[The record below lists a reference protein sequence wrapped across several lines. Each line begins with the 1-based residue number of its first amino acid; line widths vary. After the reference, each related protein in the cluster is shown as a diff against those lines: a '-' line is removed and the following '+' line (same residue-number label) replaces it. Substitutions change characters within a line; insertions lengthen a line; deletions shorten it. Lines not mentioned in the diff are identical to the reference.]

1 MKHPRSLSIE
11 DYNYELPEDC
21 IAKFPRKNRENARL
35 LIYNAGDIS
44 DDIFSNIDTV
54 LKKDD
59 LLLLNETKVIP
70 ARVHF
75 KKSTGGEV
83 EIFLLQPSEMDH
95 AEAMDQRRE
104 VAWEALVGGAKKWK
118 DGPLTRTVEIEGT
131 EFELSA
137 EKISSEGG
145 TFQIKFSWNN
155 PAVSFSELLSE
166 IGELPLPPYFERK
179 ADPEDYDRYQ
189 TVFARF
195 EGSVAAPTAGL
206 HFTSSVLDKLSRLGV
221 ASERIT
227 LHVGSGTFKPVSAD
241 SMAGHDMHGEVFSVS
256 TTLIQKLISSEG
268 RIIPVG
274 TTSMRTIESLYWIGV
289 KLIIGAPMDEK
300 GISLSQWDPYDLPQ
314 QFSKEESLK
323 AILSYCENRGLTQL
337 SGVTS
342 VLIAPGY
349 TFRIS
354 QGLITNF
361 HLPKSTLILLV
372 SALVGD
378 KWRDIYTY
386 AINSD
391 FKFLSYGDS
400 SILLP

>member
-1 MKHPRSLSIE
+1 MKHPSTISIE
-11 DYNYELPEDC
+11 DYNYELPDEY
-21 IAKFPRKNRENARL
+21 IAKFPRKNREDARL
-35 LIYNAGDIS
+35 LIYNAGNIS
-44 DDIFSNIDTV
+44 DDIFSNVVSV

-75 KKSTGGEV
+75 KKSTGGEI

-95 AEAMDQRRE
+95 AEAMDQRKE
-104 VAWEALVGGAKKWK
+104 VSWEALVGGAKKWK
-118 DGPLTRTVEIEGT
+118 EGPLVRTVKIGT
-131 EFELSA
+131 HEFDLYA

-155 PAVSFSELLSE
+155 EAVSFSEMLGE

-179 ADPEDYDRYQ
+179 ADAEDYDRYQ
-189 TVFARF
+189 TVFARL

-206 HFTSSVLDKLSRLGV
+206 HFTPAVLNSISQLGV
-221 ASERIT
+221 ATERIT
-227 LHVGSGTFKPVSAD
+227 LHVGSGTFKPVSAAT
-241 SMAGHDMHGEVFSVS
+241 MEGHDMHGEVFSVG
-256 TTLIQKLISSEG
+256 TNLIEKLISAKG

-289 KLIIGAPMDEK
+289 KLIVGASMDDK
-300 GISLSQWDPYDLPQ
+300 GISVSQWEPYDLPQ
-314 QFSKEESLK
+314 EFSKEESLK
-323 AILSYCENRGLTQL
+323 AILAYCESRGLTQL

-349 TFRIS
+349 TFRIA

-372 SALVGD
+372 SALVGER
-378 KWRDIYTY
+378 WRDIYSY
-386 AINSD
+386 AKDSG

>member
-1 MKHPRSLSIE
+1 MNDPRTISIE
-11 DYNYELPEDC
+11 DYNYELPDEY
-21 IAKFPRKNRENARL
+21 IAKFPRKNREDARL
-35 LIYNAGDIS
+35 LIYSEGDIS
-44 DDIFSNIDTV
+44 DDIFSSIDTV

-75 KKSTGGEV
+75 KKSTGGEI
-83 EIFLLQPSEMDH
+83 EIFLLQPSVMDH
-95 AEAMDQRRE
+95 AEAMDQRSE
-104 VAWEALVGGAKKWK
+104 VTWEAMVGGAKKWK
-118 DGPLTRTVEIEGT
+118 DGPLTRTIILGNT
-131 EFELSA
+131 SFDLFA
-137 EKISSEGG
+137 EKISNEGG

-155 PAVSFSELLSE
+155 NAVSFSELLAE

-179 ADPEDYDRYQ
+179 ADAEDYDRYQ

-206 HFTSSVLDKLSRLGV
+206 HFTPGVLEKLSKQGV
-221 ASERIT
+221 LSERIT
-227 LHVGSGTFKPVSAD
+227 LHVGSGTFKPVSAG
-241 SMAGHDMHGEVFSVS
+241 SMEGHDMHGEVFTVD
-256 TTLIQKLISSEG
+256 TTLIQKLMVSQG

-289 KLIIGAPMDEK
+289 KLIIGAPMSEK

-314 QFSKEESLK
+314 HYSKEESLQ
-323 AILSYCENRGLTQL
+323 AILNYCDKIGLAQV

-349 TFRIS
+349 EFRIA

-378 KWRDIYTY
+378 RWRDIY
-386 AINSD
+386 AHAKNSG